1 MALEG
6 SEEALDDGD
15 APSKIS
21 DADMSSLFARL
32 AALKE
37 ADVEEDALC
46 AQNWKFGLFAH
57 VNLVKANCE
66 IRHVQLHGDMVSE
79 QRDLQRS
86 YHMFDHALC
95 TYYHKFALFMRD
107 ARQL

>member
-6 SEEALDDGD
+6 SEESLDDDD

-46 AQNWKFGLFAH
+46 AKNWKFGLFAH

-66 IRHVQLHGDMVSE
+66 IRHVQLHGDMVSSTLPQE
-79 QRDLQRS
+79 R
-86 YHMFDHALC
+86 ALC
-95 TYYHKFALFMRD
+95 HSIASLRRPN
-107 ARQL
+107 A